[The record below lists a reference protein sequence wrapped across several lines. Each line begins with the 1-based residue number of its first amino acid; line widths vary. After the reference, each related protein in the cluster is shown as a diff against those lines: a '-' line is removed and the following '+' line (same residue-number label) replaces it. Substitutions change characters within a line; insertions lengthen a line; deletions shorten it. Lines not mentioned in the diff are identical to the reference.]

1 MKLLSTQTHG
11 IVDYLTAGALLVMP
25 RVLGWNKNVSR
36 LLTMAGLGALAYS
49 LFTRY
54 EVGLVKLLPMK
65 SHLAMDAVSG
75 LTLATAPLWLN
86 ERNERMNNTLVG
98 IGLFEIMAA
107 FTTETEPRQLTQ
119 RSYQQQGYQQHRFQH
134 DGHQQQDGSSQQP
147 QDTPVP
153 HYIPI
158 NAGGVERVEEG
169 MLNG

>member
-25 RVLGWNKNVSR
+25 RALGWNENVSR

-54 EVGLVKLLPMK
+54 EVGLFKLLPMK

-86 ERNERMNNTLVG
+86 ERNERVNNTLVG

-107 FTTETEPRQLTQ
+107 VITESEPRQLAQ
-119 RSYQQQGYQQHRFQH
+119 PSYQQ
-134 DGHQQQDGSSQQP
+134 DAHQQPNGSQQDH
-147 QDTPVP
+147 QAVPVP
-153 HYIPI
+153 QYIPI
-158 NAGGVERVEEG
+158 DAGGVERVEEG
-169 MLNG
+169 LFNG